1 MSSTAQVDV
10 QQLIDSGR
18 FTRYQ
23 FLIAFLCFIIIA
35 IDGFDTAIIGFI
47 APSLRSEWHLTPQ
60 QLAPLLSAGLVGLAF
75 GSFLAGPLGD
85 RIGRKA
91 ILVVSVLFFGIW
103 SLASAYTDS
112 LLMLTIF
119 RFLTGLGL
127 GGAMPNAI
135 TLTSEYAPQ
144 RTRSTVVTIMFCGF
158 TLGSGLGGVLAA
170 HMIPDYGWRSV
181 LLFGGYV
188 PIACAVVFYF
198 LLPESVRF
206 LVLRKPASRQVEAT
220 LRRIAPDAPLAGAH
234 FFIPEPPAA
243 VRRSPVAQLFA
254 SPLAFGTLALWSAF
268 FMSLLIVYL
277 LTNWL
282 PTLFKDAGF
291 PIAKAALVSAMY
303 QAGGT
308 VGAIVIGRLMDRFNP
323 YRVLGLSYL
332 CAIAFIALIGFQYT
346 DLLLLNLGVAGV
358 GFCISGSQIGAN
370 ALAAAFYPTSN
381 RVTGVS
387 WALGVGRCG
396 AILGSLMGGALL
408 GAGLGFSAIIL
419 LLAIP
424 ALLASISV
432 FAMFVRYPRAGSGG
446 AATNGSAGPSATST
460 PASA

>member
-1 MSSTAQVDV
+1 MSTTAQVDV
-10 QQLIDSGR
+10 QQLIDTGR

-47 APSLRSEWHLTPQ
+47 APSLRGEWHLTPQ
-60 QLAPLLSAGLVGLAF
+60 HLAPLLSAGLVGLAF

-85 RIGRKA
+85 RIGRKT
-91 ILVVSVLFFGIW
+91 ILVLSVLFFGIW

-112 LLMLTIF
+112 LMTLTIF

-135 TLTSEYAPQ
+135 TLTSEYSPQ
-144 RTRSTVVTIMFCGF
+144 RSKSTVVTIMFCGF

-170 HMIPDYGWRSV
+170 HLIPEYGWRSV
-181 LLFGGYV
+181 LLVGGYL
-188 PIACAVVFYF
+188 PIACAVLFYF

-206 LVLRKPASRQVEAT
+206 LVLRKPGSPQIAAT
-220 LRRIAPDAPLAGAH
+220 LRRIAPGAKLDGAR
-234 FFIPEPPAA
+234 FFIPEAPAA
-243 VRRSPVAQLFA
+243 AGRSPVAQLFA
-254 SPLAFGTLALWSAF
+254 SPLAFGTLALWAAF

-303 QAGGT
+303 QVGGT

-323 YRVLGLSYL
+323 YRVLALSYL

-346 DLLLLNLGVAGV
+346 DLVLLNIGVAGV

-424 ALLASISV
+424 ALLASLSV
-432 FAMFVRYPRAGSGG
+432 FAMFMRYPMAGAGG
-446 AATNGSAGPSATST
+446 AAAGSKGAAPVST
-460 PASA
+460 PAST